1 MKSRI
6 LSCAADALALV
17 LALVVS
23 VHCFAQDQKPL
34 DEPDGPPLSEIEL
47 LKRRVTELEKVNA
60 EMLRLLHALDAK
72 LESRAGAPAAAAAS
86 AVPDPPETSVLATPQ
101 ANTTPVQAVA
111 NTPETVKWNELTV
124 HGSKL
129 KFYGFVRLDVLAD
142 SQRPNSPAA
151 PLFILSPDA
160 AGNRVGAKNFLLTSR
175 FTRLGIDF
183 TGPRVAKLGD
193 AKLSGRY
200 EMDFFG
206 NFGPESRANA
216 RIRFAWLKLDWE
228 HAAVTIGQDW
238 QILSPLL
245 PIPNQHADMFA
256 VGNVGDRRP
265 LIKTEW
271 KPPVGGGKLLLQGGI
286 GLTGATDAEDLDN
299 DGFRDGE
306 TSGRPHVE
314 GRLAYTHALWVKDKP
329 ATFGFGGLSGW
340 EKTIRPIAGVTE
352 FHPQLLALDYVMP
365 LTGIFEWRGEAWWG
379 RHLTDF
385 RGGVAQSV
393 NTATGREIRARGGW
407 TELRLT
413 PSEFYS
419 LHGGVSVDDP
429 LDQDLGVGGRTRN
442 RAGYIGTRF
451 NASHNLMI
459 GLDYLR
465 WLTDY
470 KGQRPG
476 QNNRVNLIFQYSF

>member
-6 LSCAADALALV
+6 LSFAADALALV

-23 VHCFAQDQKPL
+23 VHCFAQGQKPL
-34 DEPDGPPLSEIEL
+34 DEPDDPPPSEIEL
-47 LKRRVTELEKVNA
+47 LKRRVTELEKQNA
-60 EMLRLLHALDAK
+60 EMLRLLQALDAK
-72 LESRAGAPAAAAAS
+72 LGARTEVPVTSEASATLHQPGSSASAMPAANPAPVPPAS
-86 AVPDPPETSVLATPQ
+86 
-101 ANTTPVQAVA
+101 VA
-111 NTPETVKWNELTV
+111 EPVKWNELTS
-124 HGSKL
+124 HASKL

-160 AGNRVGAKNFLLTSR
+160 AGNRVGAKNLLLTAR
-175 FTRLGIDF
+175 FTRLGLDF

-271 KPPVGGGKLLLQGGI
+271 KQKAGGGKLLLQGGI

-306 TSGRPHVE
+306 TSGRPHIE
-314 GRLAYTHALWVKDKP
+314 GRLAYIHALWVKDKP
-329 ATFGFGGLSGW
+329 ATFGFGGLYGW

-365 LTGIFEWRGEAWWG
+365 LTELFEWRGEAWWG

-393 NTATGREIRARGGW
+393 NTVTGREIRARGGW

-442 RAGYIGTRF
+442 RAGFVGARF